1 MFQECSGMFQER
13 SACLSP
19 VEASEEGFEECSGNV
34 SGPLRMLDARD
45 STGSAHG
52 LPMGS
57 VSTCMLSTTT
67 HPVLLHG
74 RSRAPLPRS
83 THMTPGSGSASHVR
97 SSSRRTGT
105 AREESRSGC
114 KWGGAL
120 RRALSRPAG
129 TNHWNRGRS
138 SADRR
143 TKPTLVLTEPRSL
156 FKSSTKDSSLS
167 TFEIVLQRDPPPR
180 LQDDGRRAA
189 YDAGPEGLSVYGS
202 HRKR

>member
-1 MFQECSGMFQER
+1 MSESCGSFRGRFRGMFR
-13 SACLSP
+13 
-19 VEASEEGFEECSGNV
+19 NV
-34 SGPLRMLDARD
+34 SGPLRMLDSRD

>member
-1 MFQECSGMFQER
+1 
-13 SACLSP
+13 
-19 VEASEEGFEECSGNV
+19 
-34 SGPLRMLDARD
+34 
-45 STGSAHG
+45 
-52 LPMGS
+52 MGA
-57 VSTCMLSTTT
+57 L
-67 HPVLLHG
+67 G
-74 RSRAPLPRS
+74 
-83 THMTPGSGSASHVR
+83 
-97 SSSRRTGT
+97 
-105 AREESRSGC
+105 
-114 KWGGAL
+114 GGAL

>member
-1 MFQECSGMFQER
+1 MYAQHHHH
-13 SACLSP
+13 P
-19 VEASEEGFEECSGNV
+19 H
-34 SGPLRMLDARD
+34 PL
-45 STGSAHG
+45 
-52 LPMGS
+52 
-57 VSTCMLSTTT
+57 
-67 HPVLLHG
+67 LLHG
-74 RSRAPLPRS
+74 RSQAPLPR
-83 THMTPGSGSASHVR
+83 TTDMTPGSGSASPVR
-97 SSSRRTGT
+97 SSSMRTGT
-105 AREESRSGC
+105 AREKSRSGC
-114 KWGGAL
+114 SGGGAL